1 MIKTAIFD
9 LDGTLLNTIG
19 DLSAAVNVALAENGL
34 GSVEEDKV
42 KMALGN
48 GYRRLLADTCKNMG
62 YEVRQSQ
69 IDKLMA
75 DFSAYYIEHCDCK
88 TAPYEGVDF
97 LLETLKA
104 KGIKLAVVSNKGDSA
119 VKKLAAKY
127 FSNIGITVGEREGIR
142 RKPEPDSI
150 LEVMRQLGAKKEE
163 VAYIGDSEVDYET
176 YKNAGIKYG
185 ILVDWGFRDAKDLEK
200 YKSDVTAIVSSPEE
214 LLTIIL
220 KTL

>member
-1 MIKTAIFD
+1 
-9 LDGTLLNTIG
+9 
-19 DLSAAVNVALAENGL
+19 
-34 GSVEEDKV
+34 
-42 KMALGN
+42 MALGN

-62 YEVRQSQ
+62 YEVSQSQ
-69 IDKLMA
+69 IDKLME

>member
-62 YEVRQSQ
+62 YEVSQSQ

-104 KGIKLAVVSNKGDSA
+104 KGIKLAVVSNKGDW
-119 VKKLAAKY
+119 
-127 FSNIGITVGEREGIR
+127 REGR
-142 RKPEPDSI
+142 NSTQTR
-150 LEVMRQLGAKKEE
+150 A
-163 VAYIGDSEVDYET
+163 
-176 YKNAGIKYG
+176 
-185 ILVDWGFRDAKDLEK
+185 
-200 YKSDVTAIVSSPEE
+200 
-214 LLTIIL
+214 
-220 KTL
+220 

>member
-62 YEVRQSQ
+62 YEVSQSQ

-88 TAPYEGVDF
+88 TAPYVGVDF

>member
-62 YEVRQSQ
+62 YEVSQSQ